1 MGLPEFG
8 GVAFLGCNVR
18 IDRASKSQSPLKE
31 AEFRVHFRKK
41 LRKLTSCVF
50 VRVCVCVCVCVCRLW
65 TGTCLAPD
73 AVCVPYD
80 GFVLRR
86 VRALPWDRLRISV
99 RVCACMLSILS
110 IVFFLSFLCLRLIFS
125 PITTPTN
132 HDVTT
137 PTTLSA
143 THEYIALTQ

>member
-1 MGLPEFG
+1 M
-8 GVAFLGCNVR
+8 V
-18 IDRASKSQSPLKE
+18 I
-31 AEFRVHFRKK
+31 
-41 LRKLTSCVF
+41 VF
-50 VRVCVCVCVCVCRLW
+50 VAHGTYFGIVFEQVC
-65 TGTCLAPD
+65 
-73 AVCVPYD
+73 PYD

-99 RVCACMLSILS
+99 CCACMLSILS

-125 PITTPTN
+125 PIATPTN